1 MVNIFV
7 HMLPCWIY
15 NDHMTNDNQ
24 TFQMCDWNKLAREA
38 LDLWEG
44 HLSAISSDPKAKEE
58 MAKFIAPMS
67 HMFTQWSDM
76 MQGGLHSTTSAQEAE
91 ASASGEPDV
100 AAAQDQATQEPAVG
114 ASSASAADTVSVQF
128 DDPYAKWHADM
139 IKAAQAAAE
148 ASLATYIEA
157 PQTPVEQT
165 RTAAVVETASEDVC
179 EAETPTYAA
188 RGMGAT
194 FAAMQDILSDLD
206 TSQDTPDAEADRAA
220 VVDATPMATVAKPD
234 LAASAVSSD
243 SGRAPAAAGPRDL
256 AELASRL
263 AQLEREL
270 DGLRGT
276 GKEGHSASAFDDADD
291 ADALRMARARQ
302 G

>member
-7 HMLPCWIY
+7 HMLLCWIY
-15 NDHMTNDNQ
+15 NGRMTNDNQ

-44 HLSAISSDPKAKEE
+44 HLSAIASDPKAKEE

-76 MQGGLHSTTSAQEAE
+76 MQGGLHAATGAAPTPCEPEVVSTP
-91 ASASGEPDV
+91 EPEV
-100 AAAQDQATQEPAVG
+100 SVEPAPVVDDDF
-114 ASSASAADTVSVQF
+114 ARAQAEDT
-128 DDPYAKWHADM
+128 YAKWQADM
-139 IKAAQAAAE
+139 VKAAKAAAE
-148 ASLATYIEA
+148 ASLTTYMEA
-157 PQTPVEQT
+157 HQTALEQT
-165 RTAAVVETASEDVC
+165 RSYANLAVEGDVC
-179 EAETPTYAA
+179 EAETPIYAA
-188 RGMGAT
+188 RGLGAA
-194 FAAMQDILSDLD
+194 FSALQDVMSDLD
-206 TSQDTPDAEADRAA
+206 TSQDTLQAEADRAA

-270 DGLRGT
+270 DGIRRT
-276 GKEGHSASAFDDADD
+276 GKEGHSSSAFDDADD